1 MSVSNGIISAPVSI
15 PDAYDALGITHA
27 IGTQYDLA
35 TAFRSPNIN
44 KWARYKPV
52 ISADTSVRSKAQY
65 EQMAAGVTVNWGF
78 DRTSMISGVSI
89 SDLVNQ
95 AAANG
100 ADWKYNRPTSG
111 VCRLGDFD
119 GYDHNAKPPCSL
131 SLPSGTILSGTQV
144 SLSLNAAAQEGG
156 LGIEDFKQAF
166 GGDTVYNSLRWAVAR
181 ISDRNAV
188 SESVQMSLGLYVKD
202 SASYTWRYTFVTG
215 TYELLVFMT
224 NAPTPN
230 AAGGAYYYILV
241 PGGYTSLKV
250 VSAMLQFSVSN
261 LTFGSSGTSAT
272 ITSVSLD
279 FQVTNNADESVIVG
293 LILMIKPVSS
303 GVPGNPTPNV
313 SVSVGAGGTVRR
325 TVTVTVSIMVV
336 NSYEGCCGYRDEA
349 GQYHWYT
356 LGGSEADSMSDA
368 WTNLG
373 LV

>member
-27 IGTQYDLA
+27 TGSQYDLA

-119 GYDHNAKPPCSL
+119 GYDHNALPPCSL

-144 SLSLNAAAQEGG
+144 SLSLNAAARQGG
-156 LGIEDFKQAF
+156 LGVEDFKASF
-166 GGDTVYNSLRWAVAR
+166 GGATVYNSLRWAVAR
-181 ISDRNAV
+181 ISNRGAE
-188 SESVQMSLGLYVKD
+188 SENIQMSLGTYVKD
-202 SASYTWRYTFVTG
+202 SASYNWRYTLVSG

-224 NAPTPN
+224 NAPTAN
-230 AAGGAYYYILV
+230 AVDGIYYYILL

-261 LTFGSSGTSAT
+261 LTFGRSGASTT

-279 FQVTNNADESVIVG
+279 FEVTNNADESVIVG
-293 LILMIKPVSS
+293 LILMIKRVGAGVS
-303 GVPGNPTPNV
+303 GNPNPNV
-313 SVSVGAGGTVRR
+313 TISVGANGTARR
-325 TVTVTVSIMVV
+325 TVTVTTSITVL

-356 LGGSEADSMSDA
+356 LDGDEADSMSDA